1 MGNSCLTDPNGVI
14 TMKVMDFYDLIDVV
28 SKKSAQE
35 TVKILAASS
44 FYVEGVALGGTET
57 PALCRDAK
65 SDESRS
71 QSLENQTAPSTD
83 MLEGESD
90 MSKRIRQRATIGSQ
104 EIWITGNTQQEIFD
118 NLLKKAQEMGRLTPE
133 AGGQAEGKE
142 KSAPVFEKYL
152 NKWWKLYKEP
162 KLRQTTKTTYRN
174 LIDCHILPF
183 FAKMHLDE
191 IGANTVQE
199 FYNAHL
205 NLLKSSVRQMSII
218 LHQVFDLSLIHI

>member
-1 MGNSCLTDPNGVI
+1 MENSCLTDPNGVI
-14 TMKVMDFYDLIDVV
+14 TMKAMDFYDLIDVV

-35 TVKILAASS
+35 TVKILAASP
-44 FYVEGVALGGTET
+44 FYVEGAALGGTET

-71 QSLENQTAPSTD
+71 QNLENQTAPSTD
-83 MLEGESD
+83 VLEGESD
-90 MSKRIRQRATIGSQ
+90 MSKRIRQRATIGGQ
-104 EIWITGNTQQEIFD
+104 EVWITGNTQQEIFD

-142 KSAPVFEKYL
+142 KSVPVFEKYL
-152 NKWWKLYKEP
+152 NEWWKLYKEP

-183 FAKMHLDE
+183 LAKMRLDE

-205 NLLKSSVRQMSII
+205 NLSKSSVRQMSII
-218 LHQVFDLSLIHI
+218 LH